1 MFIGNNL
8 NYDLSGFYDNG
19 GEYVIHL
26 VFKNNGD
33 MDKGNK
39 SISRNIKNNHFQKTI
54 IENDC
59 KIVLKTNDLKYC
71 FNFLKKNLINLTLE
85 TL

>member
-1 MFIGNNL
+1 MIIGNNL

-33 MDKGNK
+33 MDKANNVITK
-39 SISRNIKNNHFQKTI
+39 NIKNNYFKKTI
-54 IENDC
+54 IENDS
-59 KIVLKTNDLKYC
+59 KIILKTNDLKYC
-71 FNFLKKNLINLTLE
+71 FQFLKKNLINLTLE